1 MQPIEDTWTHAHD
14 LTLIFLALGYSA
26 DQHLSDREIDAIASA
41 LSRWKPTAERAEINE
56 IVLESVSAFL
66 ESDPEK
72 EVIQSVKALG
82 SALSLEKRREALEDI
97 MRIAE
102 ADGVLLN
109 SEQNI
114 LSVLAD
120 AWGIRATKER
130 LLIESLVTEEDHSD
144 WSLLHD
150 LALTYLMIA
159 HGGDG
164 SLTPLEI
171 ETIRT
176 RLSGW
181 APDLTDDGITDV
193 LRRALQFYS
202 SDPSREE
209 LSASVQAVKSY
220 LPPVQLLVVLSDL
233 VDIAECDGQ
242 MVPEERELIDS
253 LSASWGVDV
262 RVSG

>member
-14 LTLIFLALGYSA
+14 LTLIFLALGYGA
-26 DQHLSDREIDAIASA
+26 DQRLSDREIDAIASA
-41 LSRWKPTAERAEINE
+41 LSRWKPNADRSEINE
-56 IVLESVSAFL
+56 IVLESVAAFL

-72 EVIQSVKALG
+72 EVVQSVKALG
-82 SALSLEKRREALEDI
+82 HALSLEKRQEALEDI

-109 SEQNI
+109 AEQNI

-120 AWGIRATKER
+120 AWGVRATKER
-130 LLIESLVTEEDHSD
+130 LLLESIATEEQHPE

-150 LALTYLMIA
+150 LALTFVMIA

-164 SLTPLEI
+164 TLSGDEI
-171 ETIRT
+171 DVIKD

-181 APDLTDDGITDV
+181 APDLSEEKITET
-193 LRRALQFYS
+193 LRETLQFYS
-202 SDPSREE
+202 SDPSAGE
-209 LSASVQAVKSY
+209 LSASVRAVKTH
-220 LPPVQLLVVLSDL
+220 LPAAQRLVVLSDL

-242 MVPEERELIDS
+242 MVPDERELIDS
-253 LSASWGVDV
+253 LSESWGVDV
-262 RVSG
+262 RMSG

>member
-26 DQHLSDREIDAIASA
+26 DQHLSDKEIDAIASA
-41 LSRWKPTAERAEINE
+41 LSRWKPTADRAEINE
-56 IVLESVSAFL
+56 IVLESVAAFL

-82 SALSLEKRREALEDI
+82 NALSLEKRREALEDI
-97 MRIAE
+97 IRIAE

-109 SEQNI
+109 AEQNI

-120 AWGIRATKER
+120 AWGVRATKER
-130 LLIESLVTEEDHSD
+130 LLLESIATEEDHPD
-144 WSLLHD
+144 WSLMHD
-150 LALTYLMIA
+150 LALTFVMMA

-164 SLTPLEI
+164 SLSTQEI
-171 ETIRT
+171 DVIKD

-181 APDLTDDGITDV
+181 APDLTKENVTEV
-193 LRRALQFYS
+193 LRKALQFYS

-209 LSASVQAVKSY
+209 LSASIQAVKTH
-220 LPPVQLLVVLSDL
+220 LPPAQRLVVLSDL

-253 LSASWGVDV
+253 LSASWGVGV

>member
-26 DQHLSDREIDAIASA
+26 HQHLSDSEIDAIASA
-41 LSRWKPTAERAEINE
+41 LSRWKPSADRAEINE
-56 IVLESVSAFL
+56 IVLESVAAFL

-72 EVIQSVKALG
+72 EVIHSVKALG
-82 SALSLEKRREALEDI
+82 NALSLEKRREALEDI

-109 SEQNI
+109 AEQNI

-120 AWGIRATKER
+120 AWGVRATKER
-130 LLIESLVTEEDHSD
+130 LMLESIATEEDHPD

-150 LALTYLMIA
+150 LALTYVMIA

-164 SLTPLEI
+164 SLTTPEI
-171 ETIRT
+171 DTIRD

-181 APDLTDDGITDV
+181 APDLSDDGITDV
-193 LRRALQFYS
+193 LRKSLQFYS
-202 SDPSREE
+202 SDPSTEE
-209 LSASVQAVKSY
+209 LSASVQAVKAH
-220 LPPVQLLVVLSDL
+220 LPPAQRLVVLSDL

-242 MVPEERELIDS
+242 MVPEEQKLIDS
-253 LSASWGVDV
+253 LSASWGIDV
-262 RVSG
+262 RVNG

>member
-26 DQHLSDREIDAIASA
+26 DQHLSDREVDAIASA
-41 LSRWKPTAERAEINE
+41 LSRWKPSADRAEINE
-56 IVLESVSAFL
+56 IVLESVAAFL

-82 SALSLEKRREALEDI
+82 NALSLEKRQEALEDI

-109 SEQNI
+109 AEQNI

-120 AWGIRATKER
+120 AWGVRATKER
-130 LLIESLVTEEDHSD
+130 LLLESIAREDGQPK

-150 LALTYLMIA
+150 LALTFVMMA

-164 SLTPLEI
+164 TLSSPEI
-171 ETIRT
+171 GVIRE

-181 APDLTDDGITDV
+181 APDMTDEAITEV
-193 LRRALQFYS
+193 LRGTLQFYS
-202 SDPSREE
+202 SDPSAAE
-209 LSASVQAVKSY
+209 LSASVQAVRTH
-220 LPPVQLLVVLSDL
+220 LPPAQRLVVLSDL

-253 LSASWGVDV
+253 LSQSWGVDV